1 MSADGKKI
9 LQGIIILPLFA
20 TFGALVVFGGSDILG
35 DTLVFVFGT
44 NLLPML
50 IGGFFAGLLIRSFN
64 KSGGTA
70 ANTRWVALAPM
81 LLPFAFGILWYLIG
95 IFRAGAG
102 DAGREFFSGPLYLVI
117 LALGVGIIS
126 SIVYVIM
133 PKGAA
138 TS

>member
-20 TFGALVVFGGSDILG
+20 TLGALVVFGGSDILG

-64 KSGGTA
+64 KSGGA
-70 ANTRWVALAPM
+70 ANKRWVALAPM

-95 IFRAGAG
+95 IFRVGAF
-102 DAGREFFSGPLYLVI
+102 DAGKEFFSGPLYLVF

-126 SIVYVIM
+126 SIVYVVM
-133 PKGAA
+133 PKGAP